1 MNKTKRA
8 IFESAIKV
16 FSNCGYTGATMDEV
30 VARAG
35 VAKGSLYYH
44 FKSKEELFIFI
55 IKEGI
60 NLIHEEVDKATEGMD
75 NPYEII
81 QESVKVMLKY
91 VYENKDLFKVIISQL
106 WGTEERNDM
115 LRNEIK
121 ILIDN
126 STTKFKAVIL
136 GGFIEN
142 EDPELLS
149 YSLVGV
155 LVSAAL
161 YEIINEKEYDHEEVA
176 KKFMKYFE
184 YGINNKSMK
193 NE

>member
-16 FSNCGYTGATMDEV
+16 FSNSGYTGATMDEV
-30 VARAG
+30 VSRAG

-44 FKSKEELFIFI
+44 FKSKEELFVFI
-55 IKEGI
+55 IKEGV
-60 NLIHEEVDKATEGMD
+60 NLIHEEVDKATKGMD

-81 QESVKVMLKY
+81 KESVKVMLKY

-106 WGTEERNDM
+106 WGTEDRNDM
-115 LRNEIK
+115 LRDEIK
-121 ILIDN
+121 TLIDK
-126 STTKFKAVIL
+126 STAKFKDGIS

-149 YSLVGV
+149 YSLLGV

-161 YEIINEKEYDHEEVA
+161 YEIINEEEYDHDEVA
-176 KKFMKYFE
+176 EKFMKYFE
-184 YGINNKSMK
+184 YGINAKQIK
-193 NE
+193 

>member
-16 FSNCGYTGATMDEV
+16 FSKSGYTGATMDEV
-30 VARAG
+30 VAKAG

-55 IKEGI
+55 IKEGM
-60 NLIHEEVDKATEGMD
+60 NLIHEEVEKATEGMD

-106 WGTEERNDM
+106 WGNEERNDM
-115 LRNEIK
+115 LRDEIK
-121 ILIDN
+121 TLIDN
-126 STTKFKAVIL
+126 STSKFKAGII
-136 GGFIEN
+136 GGFIKD

-176 KKFMKYFE
+176 KNFMKYFE
-184 YGINNKSMK
+184 QGIKAKKVN
-193 NE
+193 

>member
-16 FSNCGYTGATMDEV
+16 FSKSGYTGATMDEV

-60 NLIHEEVDKATEGMD
+60 DLIHEEVDKATEGMD
-75 NPYEII
+75 NPYKII

-91 VYENKDLFKVIISQL
+91 VDENKDLFKVIISQL
-106 WGTEERNDM
+106 WGNEERNDM
-115 LRNEIK
+115 LRDEIK
-121 ILIDN
+121 TLIDN
-126 STTKFKAVIL
+126 NTSKFKAGIS
-136 GGFIEN
+136 GGFIAN

-161 YEIINEKEYDHEEVA
+161 YEIINEEEYNHEEVA

-184 YGINNKSMK
+184 YGINAKQIK
-193 NE
+193 

>member
-16 FSNCGYTGATMDEV
+16 FSKSGYTGATMDEV
-30 VARAG
+30 VAKAG

-60 NLIHEEVDKATEGMD
+60 NLIHEEVENATDGME

-106 WGTEERNDM
+106 WGNEERNDM
-115 LRNEIK
+115 LRDEIK
-121 ILIDN
+121 TLIDN
-126 STTKFKAVIL
+126 STSKFKAGIIA
-136 GGFIEN
+136 GFIED

-161 YEIINEKEYDHEEVA
+161 YEIINEEEYNHEEIA

-184 YGINNKSMK
+184 HGIKA
-193 NE
+193 ERV

>member
-16 FSNCGYTGATMDEV
+16 FSKSGYTGATMDEV
-30 VARAG
+30 VAKAG

-55 IKEGI
+55 IKEGM
-60 NLIHEEVDKATEGMD
+60 NLIHEEVEKATEGMD

-106 WGTEERNDM
+106 WGNEERNDM
-115 LRNEIK
+115 LRDEIK
-121 ILIDN
+121 TLIDN
-126 STTKFKAVIL
+126 STSKFKAGII
-136 GGFIEN
+136 GGFIKD

-161 YEIINEKEYDHEEVA
+161 YEIINEKEYDHEEVV

-184 YGINNKSMK
+184 QGIKAKKVN
-193 NE
+193 

>member
-75 NPYEII
+75 NHY
-81 QESVKVMLKY
+81 
-91 VYENKDLFKVIISQL
+91 
-106 WGTEERNDM
+106 
-115 LRNEIK
+115 
-121 ILIDN
+121 
-126 STTKFKAVIL
+126 
-136 GGFIEN
+136 
-142 EDPELLS
+142 
-149 YSLVGV
+149 
-155 LVSAAL
+155 
-161 YEIINEKEYDHEEVA
+161 
-176 KKFMKYFE
+176 
-184 YGINNKSMK
+184 
-193 NE
+193 

>member
-16 FSNCGYTGATMDEV
+16 FSKSGYTGATMDEV
-30 VARAG
+30 VAKAG

-55 IKEGI
+55 IKEGM
-60 NLIHEEVDKATEGMD
+60 NLIHEEVEKATEGMD

-106 WGTEERNDM
+106 WGNEERNDM
-115 LRNEIK
+115 IRDEIK
-121 ILIDN
+121 TLIDN
-126 STTKFKAVIL
+126 STSKFKAGII
-136 GGFIEN
+136 GGFIKD

-184 YGINNKSMK
+184 QGIKAKKVN
-193 NE
+193 